1 MLEETI
7 EVYKPNNVNFVLSC
21 SPGTHKELYHYFS
34 KYVKN
39 YQFDRRFKNR
49 IWNGMI
55 NFYST
60 SEHTLP
66 IGLITELIEF
76 SKKYSYKLDYKFD
89 PTTLYDKNFKKEDFD
104 KYISENLTLP
114 FPPRDY
120 QIESVKKALL
130 RKRGICLMPTSC
142 LDGKSIIKARLTEE
156 DLKFLKENYKDV
168 EQEIDNHDTQ
178 KKGRKPKKG

>member
-89 PTTLYDKNFKKEDFD
+89 PTTLYDKK
-104 KYISENLTLP
+104 ISCSAPDSSLKGLTT
-114 FPPRDY
+114 F
-120 QIESVKKALL
+120 
-130 RKRGICLMPTSC
+130 C
-142 LDGKSIIKARLTEE
+142 
-156 DLKFLKENYKDV
+156 DLKSPSD
-168 EQEIDNHDTQ
+168 EI
-178 KKGRKPKKG
+178 